1 MVELADA
8 KFDIDY
14 DGEDFTIELNP
25 TTKLLGQTWTPS
37 SDPRFVYIFA
47 HGLGAFLTFK
57 KDFFYLILERG
68 GVVFACDH
76 LGHGRSPGPRTVLT
90 VEDLTTETVKVT
102 ELAHSRYPELPII
115 LHGHSMG
122 GLAVVGTAVYKLSEL
137 DGLNVRGAIAEAP
150 WLTPCPSRP
159 VGWAEHALLVGLAWL
174 LPNLAIPSGVPLFS
188 DDLDKTWVK
197 LCKESPL
204 YSFTVSPKL
213 ALDAEK
219 AQTYIRSNPQ
229 AWPAELP
236 LLFLQGGKDVLAD
249 PTLNCTWGQAIL
261 DRGDTKVTHRF
272 YPDAPHV
279 LLKCPFRGQIV
290 RDILQWI
297 EERLA

>member
-1 MVELADA
+1 MVELSDA

-14 DGEDFTIELNP
+14 DGEDFTIDLTP
-25 TTKLLGQTWTPS
+25 TLSLLGQMWTPAG
-37 SDPRFVYIFA
+37 DPRFIYIFA
-47 HGLGAFLTFK
+47 HGLGAFITFK
-57 KDFFYLILERG
+57 KDFFYVILERG

-90 VEDLTTETVKVT
+90 VEDLTTETVKVAD
-102 ELAHSRYPELPII
+102 LAHSRYPSLPII

-122 GLAVVGTAVYKLSEL
+122 GLAVVATAVYKYAEL
-137 DGLNVRGAIAEAP
+137 NGLGLQGAIAEAP

-159 VGWAEHALLVGLAWL
+159 GGWIEHALLSGMAWL
-174 LPNLAIPSGVPLFS
+174 LPNVSIPAGVPIFS
-188 DDLDKTWVK
+188 DDLIPCWVTM
-197 LCKESPL
+197 CKETPL

-213 ALDAEK
+213 ALDAER
-219 AQTYIRSNPQ
+219 AQIYIRGNPQ

-249 PTLNCTWGQAIL
+249 PPLNCQWAQAVL
-261 DRGDTKVTHRF
+261 DRGDTNVTHRL

-279 LLKCPFRGQIV
+279 LLKCPFRGEIA

-297 EERLA
+297 EERIA